1 MDYIQIIF
9 RTRIDINDSY
19 MNYVWV
25 ENGTKMAKICSKRA
39 HFSVRI
45 LVDYFWYEKD
55 TKTFY
60 WDVSR
65 PIGQRYRLNHH
76 MIVG

>member
-9 RTRIDINDSY
+9 GTRIDINDSY
-19 MNYVWV
+19 MDRVQV
-25 ENGTKMAKICSKRA
+25 ENNTKMAKICSKQA

-60 WDVSR
+60 
-65 PIGQRYRLNHH
+65 
-76 MIVG
+76 